1 MEKNCMTDI
10 YKTYKK
16 DTDKLFDEDFDT
28 GNTYYDDDYIES
40 ENENDD
46 KYLEEDTHARYAK
59 PAGDKTA
66 SYNNA
71 LTYAK
76 KENKPF
82 IYGYSNHDGKFFA
95 LEQPI
100 KCVDLNKSMCNEE

>member
-16 DTDKLFDEDFDT
+16 DTDKTYDEDFDT

-59 PAGDKTA
+59 PSGDKIA

-76 KENKPF
+76 KENKQNRIVASF
-82 IYGYSNHDGKFFA
+82 LSFDRSLYGIVRKRSGR
-95 LEQPI
+95 
-100 KCVDLNKSMCNEE
+100 